1 MMTKSL
7 SQFLTEARTS
17 KAADQAKKLR
27 LKGDG
32 HGGWYDEK
40 GEFVA
45 KTVDGELKFYN
56 QGQRP
61 GQDPPQDRSPNNQ
74 RPVAT
79 QTQPTAPAPTPAATA
94 PEEPAAS
101 STPTSTLT
109 VTFGR
114 FNPPTTGH
122 EKLLQA
128 AKRISG
134 NGTLLIYP
142 SRSQDAK
149 KNPLDPGKKVGY
161 MKKMF
166 PEFEENIVD
175 DDSKRTIFDVL
186 TAASEQGYKKVNIV
200 VGADRRAEFQNLAH
214 KYNGDLYEF
223 DEIDVVSAGARD
235 PDAEGLAGMSASKL
249 RKAAAEGNYDG
260 FAAGMPSG
268 FDAKKIY
275 ADVRK
280 AMGVKDMKE
289 SYGLWE
295 IAPKYDSKTLR
306 EKYRNEEI
314 FNLGDIVENMNTGM
328 IGEIVRR
335 GTNHLICVAEGN
347 FMFKAWIRD
356 VAEAVVNYPGPSGVD
371 SDQRLVGTDAFREY
385 VMRMTGTTGI
395 KNFINKYK
403 KKT

>member
-45 KTVDGELKFYN
+45 KTVGGELKFYN

-79 QTQPTAPAPTPAATA
+79 QTKPTAPAPTPAAAA

-186 TAASEQGYKKVNIV
+186 TAASEQGYKHVNIV
-200 VGADRRAEFQNLAH
+200 VGADRRTEFQNLAH

-223 DEIDVVSAGARD
+223 EQIDVVSAGARD

-249 RKAAAEGNYDG
+249 RKAAVEGNYDS

-314 FNLGDIVENMNTGM
+314 YKVGDIVESMNTGM
-328 IGEIVRR
+328 VGEIVRR
-335 GTNHLICVAEGN
+335 GTNHLICVTEDD
-347 FMFKAWIRD
+347 FMFKAWIHD
-356 VAEAVVNYPGPSGVD
+356 VSEAVVNYPGPSGVD

-385 VMRMTGTTGI
+385 VMRMTGTQGI

-403 KKT
+403 KKV